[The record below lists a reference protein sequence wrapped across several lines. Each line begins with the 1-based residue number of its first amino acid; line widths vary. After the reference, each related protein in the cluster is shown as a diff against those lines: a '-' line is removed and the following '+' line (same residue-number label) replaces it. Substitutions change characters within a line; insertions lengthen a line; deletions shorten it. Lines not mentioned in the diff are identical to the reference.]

1 MTKLLFLYFLIINL
15 AAFIMYGIDKR
26 KAIKKKWRIPEN
38 MLISIVLI
46 GGGIGAEL
54 GMHIFRHK
62 TKHKKFTIGVPA
74 IVVIQAVIFVL
85 VLKARL

>member
-1 MTKLLFLYFLIINL
+1 MTKLLLLYFLVINL

-38 MLISIVLI
+38 MLIGIVLI

-54 GMHIFRHK
+54 GMHIFQHK
-62 TKHKKFTIGVPA
+62 TRHKKFTIGVPA

>member
-1 MTKLLFLYFLIINL
+1 MTKLLLLYFLVINL

-38 MLISIVLI
+38 MLIGIVLI

-62 TKHKKFTIGVPA
+62 TRHKKFTIGVPA

-85 VLKARL
+85 VLKDRL

>member
-1 MTKLLFLYFLIINL
+1 MTKLLLLYFLVINL

-38 MLISIVLI
+38 MLIGIVLI

-62 TKHKKFTIGVPA
+62 TRHKKFTIGVPA
-74 IVVIQAVIFVL
+74 IVVIQAVIFIL
-85 VLKARL
+85 VLKVRL